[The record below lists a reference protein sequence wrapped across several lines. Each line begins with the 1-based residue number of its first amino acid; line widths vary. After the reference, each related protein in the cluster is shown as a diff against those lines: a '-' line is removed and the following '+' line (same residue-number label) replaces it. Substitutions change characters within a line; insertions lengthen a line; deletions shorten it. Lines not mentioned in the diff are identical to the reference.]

1 MVISDKTRG
10 VSRIEEFYIRG
21 LAFEPTVCCTE
32 LTGHVYNVFD
42 DSNLHS
48 TS

>member
-1 MVISDKTRG
+1 MMIRDKTRG

-21 LAFEPTVCCTE
+21 LVIEPTVCCTE
-32 LTGHVYNVFD
+32 LTGHVYNVFI